1 MAINLDV
8 NGKSVEVDVDPE
20 TPLLWVLRDTIG
32 LTGTKYGCGMSLCGA
47 CTVHL
52 DGEPVRSCVTPVSSI
67 GAQKITTIEGLST
80 DRSHP
85 VQKAWIALDVP
96 QCGYCQSGQIMSAAA
111 LLAKNPKPTDEDINV
126 AMAGNLCRCG
136 TYQRIRAAIHR
147 AAGDTAAPGEAP
159 GGVGTSS

>member
-147 AAGDTAAPGEAP
+147 AAGATAAPGEAP